1 MGATP
6 AAPVAAGVAFCWRSE
21 PSRQPRLGKRL
32 EPDALPQSAR
42 VIQAKRDGRRT
53 RLQTTL
59 RPDRGQLQASLDHDL
74 PHVEPHAAAECPPTA
89 VQHSELTRP
98 ERISGAT
105 LGDAD
110 RSGFEPV
117 CVARPGCRG
126 GCHHEKGRND
136 AQREQGGHPSRSKR
150 ACREHASSFPRGDPG
165 ARYIAHP
172 GGPGRDPKAHS
183 FRRKMLPPR
192 GPGRLSARSGLPGR
206 VEERDL
212 QPHLVG
218 GRPGPVV
225 HLDPVATGLQVL
237 DPHRL
242 VGQAP

>member
-6 AAPVAAGVAFCWRSE
+6 AAPVAAGVAFCRRSK

-53 RLQTTL
+53 RLRTTL
-59 RPDRGQLQASLDHDL
+59 HPDRGQLQASLDHDL
-74 PHVEPHAAAECPPTA
+74 SHVEPDAAAECTPAA

-105 LGDAD
+105 FGDAD

-117 CVARPGCRG
+117 CMARPGCRG
-126 GCHHEKGRND
+126 GCHHENGRND

-165 ARYIAHP
+165 ARYLARP
-172 GGPGRDPKAHS
+172 GGRGGHGKRTGSGGKC
-183 FRRKMLPPR
+183 LPAGYPP
-192 GPGRLSARSGLPGR
+192 GPGSPAELKNVIFSPTWLA
-206 VEERDL
+206 
-212 QPHLVG
+212 G
-218 GRPGPVV
+218 GPAQLCTSTR
-225 HLDPVATGLQVL
+225 
-237 DPHRL
+237 
-242 VGQAP
+242 

>member
-32 EPDALPQSAR
+32 EPDALPQSAWE
-42 VIQAKRDGRRT
+42 IQAKLAGRRT
-53 RLQTTL
+53 RLQLTL

-74 PHVEPHAAAECPPTA
+74 PHVEPDAAAECPPAA
-89 VQHSELTRP
+89 VQHPELTCP

-105 LGDAD
+105 FGDAD

-117 CVARPGCRG
+117 CMARPGCRG
-126 GCHHEKGRND
+126 GCQHETGRN

-165 ARYIAHP
+165 GRYLARLGWRGATRKRTASGGKCFRRRDPGPLPARPRLP
-172 GGPGRDPKAHS
+172 GG
-183 FRRKMLPPR
+183 
-192 GPGRLSARSGLPGR
+192 

-212 QPHLVG
+212 QPDLVG

-225 HLDPVATGLQVL
+225 HLDPVTAGL
-237 DPHRL
+237 
-242 VGQAP
+242 

>member
-1 MGATP
+1 VHPFMVAAGMGATP

-32 EPDALPQSAR
+32 EPDALPQSAW

-59 RPDRGQLQASLDHDL
+59 HPDRGQLQAALDHDL
-74 PHVEPHAAAECPPTA
+74 PHVETHAAAECPPTA
-89 VQHSELTRP
+89 VEHAELTCP

-105 LGDAD
+105 FGDAD

-117 CVARPGCRG
+117 CMARPGCRG
-126 GCHHEKGRND
+126 GCHHETGRD

-165 ARYIAHP
+165 RRYIAHP
-172 GGPGRDPKAHS
+172 GGRGGARKRTASAGKCFRRGDPGRPTRPVRAP
-183 FRRKMLPPR
+183 L
-192 GPGRLSARSGLPGR
+192 RS
-206 VEERDL
+206 
-212 QPHLVG
+212 
-218 GRPGPVV
+218 
-225 HLDPVATGLQVL
+225 
-237 DPHRL
+237 
-242 VGQAP
+242 